1 MLPPKSNL
9 TASAHGVSAMV
20 EFAFTLMLLSL
31 AFAFGCIGTS
41 VLLVGIGY
49 MMEVLK

>member
-1 MLPPKSNL
+1 
-9 TASAHGVSAMV
+9 MV

-31 AFAFGCIGTS
+31 AFAFGCIGAS